1 VRKNYQR
8 KARKSI
14 HKFEVVGEQEL
25 LVRVPLPMA
34 EVWAEMQAHV
44 EELAGQAGLQIL
56 RAILEN
62 EVTRRVGPP
71 HRPNPSAGCVR
82 WGKQPGYVVF
92 AGQKVPLERPRVRT
106 REGQEVELGSYRQLQ
121 QDGKLQRAVREGVVA
136 GLSTRN
142 YRRAVESVVEG
153 YGIEKSSVSRQFV
166 AASSN
171 QLRSLCERRLED
183 LKLVVL
189 MIDGIHFGGQ
199 VLVVAL
205 GIAESGG
212 KHVLGVWQGAT
223 ENTTVVTGLL
233 EDLVD
238 RGLDRQRRYLV
249 VIDGSKALRAGV
261 ERVFG
266 EQAEVQR
273 CQVHKRRNVKEYL
286 PENCQ
291 RDYDRRMR
299 NAYAMSSYTDAKA
312 ALEKIFR
319 QLERIN
325 PSAARSLE
333 EGLEETLTVHRLGI
347 GGVLRRKLT
356 TTNAIESCLSTVQ
369 QVARNVKRW
378 REGDQP
384 LRWTATGLLEAEKK
398 FRRIKGYQEI
408 LVLKERL
415 NPPRTQQKEV
425 RNLEV
430 A

>member
-1 VRKNYQR
+1 VRKTYQR
-8 KARKSI
+8 QDHKSNP
-14 HKFEVVGEQEL
+14 KFEIVRGEEL
-25 LVRVPLPMA
+25 LVQVPLPMG
-34 EVWAEMQAHV
+34 EVWAELQARV
-44 EELAGQAGLQIL
+44 EELTGQAGLQIL

-71 HRPNPSAGCVR
+71 HRPNPTAGCVR

-92 AGQKVPLERPRVRT
+92 SGKKIPLERPRVRT
-106 REGQEVELGSYRQLQ
+106 REGQEVELESYGQLQ
-121 QDGKLQRAVREGVVA
+121 QDGKMQRAVREGVVA

-142 YRRAVESVVEG
+142 YRRAVESVLEG

-171 QLRSLCERRLED
+171 QLRALCERRLED
-183 LKLVVL
+183 LPLVVL
-189 MIDGIHFGGQ
+189 MIDGIRFGSQ

-205 GIAESGG
+205 GIAEGG
-212 KHVLGVWQGAT
+212 EKHVLGVWQGAT
-223 ENTTVVTGLL
+223 ENTTVVKGLL

-238 RGLDRQRRYLV
+238 RGLDLERRYLV

-261 ERVFG
+261 EHVFG
-266 EQAEVQR
+266 ERVEVQR
-273 CQVHKRRNVKEYL
+273 CQIHKRRNVKEYL

-299 NAYAMSSYTDAKA
+299 NAYAMSSYAEAQA

-347 GGVLRRKLT
+347 GGVLRRKLA
-356 TTNAIESCLSTVQ
+356 TTNPIESCLSTVQ
-369 QVARNVKRW
+369 RVARNVKRW

-384 LRWTATGLLEAEKK
+384 LRWAATGLLEAEKK

-408 LVLKERL
+408 LLLKERL
-415 NPPRTQQKEV
+415 NPSRIQRKEARTT
-425 RNLEV
+425 EV

>member
-1 VRKNYQR
+1 
-8 KARKSI
+8 
-14 HKFEVVGEQEL
+14 
-25 LVRVPLPMA
+25 M
-34 EVWAEMQAHV
+34 
-44 EELAGQAGLQIL
+44 
-56 RAILEN
+56 
-62 EVTRRVGPP
+62 
-71 HRPNPSAGCVR
+71 
-82 WGKQPGYVVF
+82 
-92 AGQKVPLERPRVRT
+92 
-106 REGQEVELGSYRQLQ
+106 
-121 QDGKLQRAVREGVVA
+121 VA

-142 YRRAVESVVEG
+142 YRRAVESVLEG

-171 QLRSLCERRLED
+171 QLRVLCERRLED
-183 LKLVVL
+183 LNLVVL

-205 GIAESGG
+205 GISEGG
-212 KHVLGVWQGAT
+212 EKHVLGVWQGAT
-223 ENTTVVTGLL
+223 ENTTVVKGLL
-233 EDLVD
+233 EDLLD
-238 RGLDRQRRYLV
+238 RGLNRTRRYLV
-249 VIDGSKALRAGV
+249 VMDGSKALRAGV

-266 EQAEVQR
+266 DQVEVQR
-273 CQVHKRRNVKEYL
+273 CQIHKRRNVKEYL

-291 RDYDRRMR
+291 KDYDRRMR
-299 NAYAMSSYTDAKA
+299 NAYAMNNYVDAKE

-347 GGVLRRKLT
+347 GGVLRRKLA
-356 TTNAIESCLSTVQ
+356 TTNPIESCLSTVQ
-369 QVARNVKRW
+369 RVARNVKRW

-408 LVLKERL
+408 LLLKERL
-415 NPPRTQQKEV
+415 NPSRIQQKEV
-425 RNLEV
+425 RTAEI